1 MRWARSRN
9 PAGTE
14 ALVAARVGSGAR
26 ERRPRDEVVGE
37 LAARLLVGRIG
48 MPEDIADGA
57 MSLMGNGFITGTVL
71 HIDGGT
77 LLV

>member
-1 MRWARSRN
+1 M
-9 PAGTE
+9 
-14 ALVAARVGSGAR
+14 
-26 ERRPRDEVVGE
+26 VGE

-57 MSLMGNGFITGTVL
+57 MSLMGNGFVTGTVL
-71 HIDGGT
+71 HVDGGK